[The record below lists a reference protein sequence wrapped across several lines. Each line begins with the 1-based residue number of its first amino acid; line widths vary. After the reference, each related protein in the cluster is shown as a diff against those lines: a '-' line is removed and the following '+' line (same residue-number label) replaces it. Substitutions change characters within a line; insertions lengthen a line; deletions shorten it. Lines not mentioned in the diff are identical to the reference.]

1 MDDRECALVKKIVS
15 VDLIR
20 RTVCQGYNMEN
31 DLFNILQSEV
41 EIAKCKKY
49 QAKLIEQTIDD
60 LATDGLPDYTQMISR
75 ARELNHSSLYF
86 FDLKIDEFEYFK
98 TAVIRVL
105 EERQL
110 GYFKIE
116 PEK

>member
-1 MDDRECALVKKIVS
+1 
-15 VDLIR
+15 
-20 RTVCQGYNMEN
+20 MEN

-41 EIAKCKKY
+41 EIAKCRKY
-49 QAKLIEQTIDD
+49 QSELIEQTIDD
-60 LATDGLPDYTQMISR
+60 LAADGLSDYSHMISR
-75 ARELNHSSLYF
+75 ARKLDHSLLYF
-86 FDLKIDEFEYFK
+86 FDLKTGEFEYFK
-98 TAVIRVL
+98 EAVIRVL

>member
-1 MDDRECALVKKIVS
+1 
-15 VDLIR
+15 
-20 RTVCQGYNMEN
+20 MEN
-31 DLFNILQSEV
+31 NLFNILQSEV
-41 EIAKCKKY
+41 EIAKCRKY
-49 QAKLIEQTIDD
+49 QSELIEQTIED
-60 LATDGLPDYTQMISR
+60 LVTDGLTNYAQMISR

-86 FDLKIDEFEYFK
+86 FDLKTDEFEYFK